1 MRMAWIGLLCLLA
14 TGVAWGAKEPA
25 AQQQIEA
32 SLDVSGTLAVDDKG
46 IVTSHT
52 IDHPEKLSPGVV
64 GLIGKTIPTL
74 HFKPVLRDGQPHAVE
89 ANMYLVLVANHV
101 DAQNVSIRIRSARFT
116 ESEPPATDWVT
127 VDKRVEMRFPSE
139 AVWEWFGGTV
149 YVAVRIDRNGRVID
163 ARAQQVN
170 LRKVGSDKTMRRWR
184 EVLSKPALATIR
196 KYTFKIPTTGPHTD
210 DSEFSG
216 MLPVIFNLDGQAPPK
231 YGQWNSYV
239 PGPRESIAWL
249 DDKEDASASEA
260 IPAGTFA
267 QAGTAL
273 KLLTPLGDG

>member
-1 MRMAWIGLLCLLA
+1 MRMAWMGLLCLMA
-14 TGVAWGAKEPA
+14 TGVAWGADSSA

-32 SLDVSGTLAVDDKG
+32 SLDVSGSLAVDDKG
-46 IVTSHT
+46 NVTSHT

-116 ESEPPATDWVT
+116 ESEPPSSGRVRIR
-127 VDKRVEMRFPSE
+127 KRGEVQFPSE
-139 AVWEWFGGTV
+139 AMREGLGGTV
-149 YVAVRIDRNGRVID
+149 YVAVRIGRNGRVMD
-163 ARAQQVN
+163 AQAQQVN
-170 LRKVGSDKTMRRWR
+170 LRKVGSEEAMHHWR
-184 EVLSKPALATIR
+184 DVLSKPTLAAIR
-196 KYTFKIPTTGPHTD
+196 KFTFRIPSTGPEADHA
-210 DSEFSG
+210 EFSG
-216 MLPVIFNLDGQAPPK
+216 ILPVIFNIGQGQPR

-239 PGPRESIAWL
+239 PGPRESITWY
-249 DDKEDASASEA
+249 DDKEDTRSSEA
-260 IPAGTFA
+260 VPPGTFA

-273 KLLTPLGDG
+273 TLLTPLGDG